1 MLALRLPSFNDRP
14 SSRPRPSAAAVLV
27 LPPWAAACKGRSED
41 AKLGFEGWG
50 VEEEGAAGD
59 YGRKEWA
66 GWRGTGVLLPVPSR
80 SLQEEPP
87 RSQRQSYKER
97 DFGRRA
103 KPVEGDGRGPPRAW
117 GLRDRAL
124 QYVLH
129 ADRTFSF
136 GNGAKIGDGCKNFT
150 VQYTRDNKGQLNEKF
165 SVQKN

>member
-14 SSRPRPSAAAVLV
+14 SGRPRPSAAAVLV

-59 YGRKEWA
+59 YGREEWA

-117 GLRDRAL
+117 GLPG
-124 QYVLH
+124 
-129 ADRTFSF
+129 S
-136 GNGAKIGDGCKNFT
+136 GAPVRPACGPDFLFWEWRQNMATDARISLCSTHVTIKDH
-150 VQYTRDNKGQLNEKF
+150 
-165 SVQKN
+165 